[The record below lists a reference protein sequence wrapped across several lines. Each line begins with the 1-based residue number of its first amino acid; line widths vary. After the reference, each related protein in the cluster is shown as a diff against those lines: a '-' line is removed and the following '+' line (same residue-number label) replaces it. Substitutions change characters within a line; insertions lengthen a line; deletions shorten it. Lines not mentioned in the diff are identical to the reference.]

1 MLVKLDLFPICSF
14 FPDFYGAKTR
24 NLCFRTSTSHDSLGH
39 FVLLNQTGIVSGHFG
54 EEKSLLNHTIKFG

>member
-1 MLVKLDLFPICSF
+1 MERKQEIFVFAQIS
-14 FPDFYGAKTR
+14 
-24 NLCFRTSTSHDSLGH
+24 CFRTSTSHDSLGH